1 MGQNLSPGTIK
12 NRMSCLRWWAE
23 KVNRRNVIAR
33 SNESYGIPDRQFVAQ
48 ASKAKDLEDAQLARV
63 RDENVRM
70 SLRLQRAFG
79 LRREEA
85 IKLQPRWADRGN
97 HLQLKASWT
106 KGGRERTVPIR
117 TEAQRALLEE
127 AKHLA
132 RTGSLIPRGRSYIE
146 QLRIYERHT
155 ANAGLSK
162 MHGLRHAYAQ
172 QRYLEITGWPS
183 PHAGGPGKEALILAQ
198 RQIDQR
204 ARLAIS
210 SELGHAREQITAVYL
225 GMDKNRFNR
234 EVRTHLTEIPIGK
247 QGIAF
252 DRLEL
257 DAWADDYRN
266 RCGCSPTHR
275 GDVLCQSESQA
286 STGEAHRASGTLIN
300 ASGDMAAF
308 TRALEHVSSRRRR
321 HT

>member
-1 MGQNLSPGTIK
+1 
-12 NRMSCLRWWAE
+12 MSCLRWWAE
-23 KVNRRNVIAR
+23 KINKRNVVAR
-33 SNESYGIPDRQFVAQ
+33 SNETYGIPDRQFVSTE
-48 ASKAKDLEDAQLARV
+48 SKARDLEHAQLARV

-85 IKLQPRWADRGN
+85 IKLQPRWADRGE

-117 TEAQRALLEE
+117 TEAQRALLEQ

-132 RTGSLIPRGRSYIE
+132 GTGSLIPRGRSYIE

-183 PHAGGPGKEALILAQ
+183 PHGGGPSKEALTPTQQEAD
-198 RQIDQR
+198 RQ
-204 ARLAIS
+204 ARLVIS
-210 SELGHAREQITAVYL
+210 RELGHAREQITAVYL
-225 GMDKNRFNR
+225 GR
-234 EVRTHLTEIPIGK
+234 
-247 QGIAF
+247 
-252 DRLEL
+252 
-257 DAWADDYRN
+257 
-266 RCGCSPTHR
+266 
-275 GDVLCQSESQA
+275 
-286 STGEAHRASGTLIN
+286 
-300 ASGDMAAF
+300 
-308 TRALEHVSSRRRR
+308 
-321 HT
+321 

>member
-1 MGQNLSPGTIK
+1 MRDLNYQLKMLCKHSHEGSFETRVGRERQLIAIANQLHELGFRQLKATSLKQKHVQALVDHWLSQNLSPGTIK

-23 KVNRRNVIAR
+23 KINKRNVIAR
-33 SNESYGIPDRQFVAQ
+33 SNETYGIPDRQFIAP
-48 ASKAKDLEDAQLARV
+48 ASKAKDLEQTQLAKV

-85 IKLQPRWADRGN
+85 IKLQPRWADRGD

-117 TEAQRALLEE
+117 TEAQRALLEQ
-127 AKHLA
+127 AKRLA
-132 RTGSLIPRGRSYIE
+132 GTGSLIPRGHSYIE

-183 PHAGGPGKEALILAQ
+183 PHAGGPGKEALTPEQ
-198 RQIDQR
+198 RQIDFR
-204 ARLAIS
+204 ARLTIS
-210 SELGHAREQITAVYL
+210 CELGHSREQITAVYL
-225 GMDKNRFNR
+225 GR
-234 EVRTHLTEIPIGK
+234 
-247 QGIAF
+247 
-252 DRLEL
+252 
-257 DAWADDYRN
+257 
-266 RCGCSPTHR
+266 
-275 GDVLCQSESQA
+275 
-286 STGEAHRASGTLIN
+286 
-300 ASGDMAAF
+300 
-308 TRALEHVSSRRRR
+308 
-321 HT
+321 

>member
-1 MGQNLSPGTIK
+1 MRDLNYQLKMLCKHSHEGSFETRVGRERQLSAIANQLHELGFRQLKATSLKQKHVQALVNHWLGQDLSPGTIK

-33 SNESYGIPDRQFVAQ
+33 SNETYGIPDRQFVAS
-48 ASKAKDLEDAQLARV
+48 ASKAKDLEQAQLARV

-85 IKLQPRWADRGN
+85 IKLQPRWADRGE

-117 TEAQRALLEE
+117 TEAQRALLER
-127 AKHLA
+127 AKQLA
-132 RTGSLIPRGRSYIE
+132 GTGSLIPRGRSYIE

-172 QRYLEITGWPS
+172 QRYLELTGWPS
-183 PHAGGPGKEALILAQ
+183 PHAGGRGKEALTPVQ
-198 RQIDQR
+198 QQIDLR
-204 ARLAIS
+204 ARLTIS
-210 SELGHAREQITAVYL
+210 RELGHVREQITSVYL
-225 GMDKNRFNR
+225 GR
-234 EVRTHLTEIPIGK
+234 
-247 QGIAF
+247 
-252 DRLEL
+252 
-257 DAWADDYRN
+257 
-266 RCGCSPTHR
+266 
-275 GDVLCQSESQA
+275 
-286 STGEAHRASGTLIN
+286 
-300 ASGDMAAF
+300 
-308 TRALEHVSSRRRR
+308 
-321 HT
+321 